1 YLDLFMRV
9 KVLRTIIILGPFHI
23 TMGISDNDVQKQ
35 LRHMMAFI
43 EQEANEKAEEI
54 DAKAE
59 EEFNIEKGRLV
70 QQQRTK
76 IMEFYEKKEKQVE
89 LQRKIQSSNSLNQS
103 RLLCLKAREDHIRN
117 VLDEGRANLS
127 KISAD
132 TARYPA
138 ILKGLIMQ
146 GLLQLL
152 EKEVHL
158 RCRQKDQSLVEQLLP
173 ECLDALEKQWGNKSN
188 VVIDKTNYL
197 AEESAG
203 GVEMSAKGGKI
214 KVSSTLESRLDLIA
228 GQIVPQI
235 RTALFGPNPNRKFF
249 D

>member
-1 YLDLFMRV
+1 
-9 KVLRTIIILGPFHI
+9 
-23 TMGISDNDVQKQ
+23 MGISDNDVQKQ

-70 QQQRTK
+70 QQQRQK

-89 LQRKIQSSNSLNQS
+89 LQRKIQSSNSLNEG
-103 RLLCLKAREDHIRN
+103 RLMCLKAREDHIRN
-117 VLDEGRANLS
+117 VLEEARMNLS

-132 TARYPA
+132 QARYPA

-146 GLLQLL
+146 ARLFEDALLQLL
-152 EKEVHL
+152 EKEVL
-158 RCRQKDQSLVEQLLP
+158 LQCREKDLHLVERLLP
-173 ECLDALEKQWGNKSN
+173 ECLDSLEKEWGEKTS
-188 VVIDKTNYL
+188 VTIDKQHYL
-197 AEESAG
+197 PIESAG
-203 GVEMSAKGGKI
+203 GVVLSSKGGKI
-214 KVSSTLESRLDLIA
+214 KVLSTLESRLDLIA
-228 GQIVPQI
+228 SQIIPQI
-235 RTALFGPNPNRKFF
+235 RTALFGPNQNRKFF

>member
-1 YLDLFMRV
+1 
-9 KVLRTIIILGPFHI
+9 
-23 TMGISDNDVQKQ
+23 MGISDNDVQKQ

-59 EEFNIEKGRLV
+59 EEFNIEKVFYIHRRDVWNDWKSQGRLV

-103 RLLCLKAREDHIRN
+103 RLLCLKVFIISFFLFWKQFIYWKLFFVCASYTRKYFVDKLVEYWLQAREDHIRN

-146 GLLQLL
+146 VIVFPYADDVGICAYLCIMSVLLFSGSPPIAWEGSSSPLSS
-152 EKEVHL
+152 EGSISCWTASSRMS
-158 RCRQKDQSLVEQLLP
+158 RCSREAVG
-173 ECLDALEKQWGNKSN
+173 KQ
-188 VVIDKTNYL
+188 I
-197 AEESAG
+197 
-203 GVEMSAKGGKI
+203 
-214 KVSSTLESRLDLIA
+214 
-228 GQIVPQI
+228 QC
-235 RTALFGPNPNRKFF
+235 
-249 D
+249 

>member
-1 YLDLFMRV
+1 
-9 KVLRTIIILGPFHI
+9 
-23 TMGISDNDVQKQ
+23 MGISDNDVQKQ

-89 LQRKIQSSNSLNQS
+89 LQRKIQSSNSLNAG
-103 RLLCLKAREDHIRN
+103 RLMCLKAREDHLHN
-117 VLDEGRANLS
+117 VLEEAKANLS
-127 KISAD
+127 KISGD
-132 TARYPA
+132 TARYPS
-138 ILKGLIMQ
+138 ILKGLVMQ
-146 GLLQLL
+146 ALLQML
-152 EKEVHL
+152 ENELTL
-158 RCRQKDQSLVEQLLP
+158 RCRKQDEHLVDQLLP
-173 ECLDALEKQWGNKSN
+173 ECLDALEKQWGKRSKVN
-188 VVIDKTNYL
+188 VDRQHYL
-197 AEESAG
+197 PSESAG
-203 GVEMSAKGGKI
+203 GVEVSAKGGKI

-228 GQIVPQI
+228 NQIVPQV
-235 RTALFGPNPNRKFF
+235 RTALFGPNQNRKFF

>member
-1 YLDLFMRV
+1 
-9 KVLRTIIILGPFHI
+9 
-23 TMGISDNDVQKQ
+23 MGISDNDVQKQ

-70 QQQRTK
+70 QQQRQK

-89 LQRKIQSSNSLNQS
+89 LQRKIQASNSLNAG
-103 RLLCLKAREDHIRN
+103 RLMCLKAREDHIRH
-117 VLDEGRANLS
+117 VLDEAKANLS
-127 KISAD
+127 RISAD
-132 TARYPA
+132 SARYPA

-146 GLLQLL
+146 ALLQLL
-152 EKEVHL
+152 EKEVVL
-158 RCRQKDQSLVEQLLP
+158 RCREKDLSLVEQLLP
-173 ECLDALEKQWGNKSN
+173 ECLNAQFQQWGDKTHVS
-188 VVIDKTNYL
+188 IDKNNFL
-197 AEESAG
+197 ASNSAG
-203 GVEMSAKGGKI
+203 GVEVLAKAGKI
-214 KVSSTLESRLDLIA
+214 RVSSTLESRLELIA
-228 GQIVPQI
+228 GQIIPQI

>member
-1 YLDLFMRV
+1 
-9 KVLRTIIILGPFHI
+9 
-23 TMGISDNDVQKQ
+23 MGISDNDVQKQ

-70 QQQRTK
+70 QQQRQK

-89 LQRKIQSSNSLNQS
+89 LQRKIQSSNSLNQG
-103 RLLCLKAREDHIRN
+103 RLMCLKAREDHIRH
-117 VLDEGRANLS
+117 VLDEARANLS
-127 KISAD
+127 RISGD
-132 TARYPA
+132 TQRYPA

-146 GLLQLL
+146 ALLQML
-152 EKEVHL
+152 EKEVVL
-158 RCRQKDQSLVEQLLP
+158 RCREKDLSLIQQLLP
-173 ECLDALEKQWGNKSN
+173 ECLEAQSKEWGDRTN
-188 VVIDKTNYL
+188 VTIDKANYL
-197 AEESAG
+197 PSESAG
-203 GVEMSAKGGKI
+203 GIELSAKGGKI
-214 KVSSTLESRLDLIA
+214 RVSSTLESRLDLIA
-228 GQIVPQI
+228 TQIIPQI

>member
-1 YLDLFMRV
+1 
-9 KVLRTIIILGPFHI
+9 
-23 TMGISDNDVQKQ
+23 MGISDTDVQKQ

-70 QQQRTK
+70 QQQRQK

-89 LQRKIQSSNSLNQS
+89 LQRKIQSSNSLNAG
-103 RLLCLKAREDHIRN
+103 RLTCLKAREDHIRH
-117 VLDEGRANLS
+117 VLDEARSNLS
-127 KISAD
+127 RISGD

-146 GLLQLL
+146 GLLQML
-152 EKEVHL
+152 EKEVVL
-158 RCRQKDQSLVEQLLP
+158 RCREKDLSLVQQLLP
-173 ECLDALEKQWGNKSN
+173 ECLDSQSKEWGDRTN
-188 VVIDKTNYL
+188 VTIDKNNYL
-197 AEESAG
+197 PSESAG
-203 GVEMSAKGGKI
+203 GVELAAKAGKI
-214 KVSSTLESRLDLIA
+214 RVSSTLESRLDLIST
-228 GQIVPQI
+228 QIIPQI

>member
-1 YLDLFMRV
+1 
-9 KVLRTIIILGPFHI
+9 
-23 TMGISDNDVQKQ
+23 MGISDNDVQKQ

-59 EEFNIEKGRLV
+59 EEFNMEKGRLV

-76 IMEFYEKKEKQVE
+76 ILEYYEKKEKQVE
-89 LQRKIQSSNSLNQS
+89 LQRKIQRSNMQNQG
-103 RLLCLKAREDHIRN
+103 RLKCLKAREDHLKA
-117 VLDEGRANLS
+117 VLEEAKANLS
-127 KISAD
+127 RISAD
-132 TARYPA
+132 SNRYPA

-146 GLLQLL
+146 GLFQLL
-152 EKEVHL
+152 EKNVTL
-158 RCRQKDQSLVEQLLP
+158 RCSKKDEALVEKLLP
-173 ECLDALEKQWGNKSN
+173 ECLDELQKVWGNQSK
-188 VVIDKTNYL
+188 VVIDKENYL
-197 AEESAG
+197 PEDVAG
-203 GVEMSAKGGKI
+203 GVEMTAKNGKI

>member
-1 YLDLFMRV
+1 
-9 KVLRTIIILGPFHI
+9 
-23 TMGISDNDVQKQ
+23 VQKQ

-76 IMEFYEKKEKQVE
+76 ILEYYEKKEKQVE
-89 LQRKIQSSNSLNQS
+89 LQRKIQSSNMLNQG
-103 RLLCLKAREDHIRN
+103 RLKCLKAREDHIRA
-117 VLDEGRANLS
+117 VLEEARSNLS
-127 KISAD
+127 RISGD
-132 TARYPA
+132 TQRYPS

-146 GLLQLL
+146 ALLQML
-152 EKEVHL
+152 EKEVSL
-158 RCRQKDQSLVEQLLP
+158 RCREQDLHLVEQLLP
-173 ECLDALEKQWGNKSN
+173 ECLDEQEKAWGSRSK
-188 VVIDKTNYL
+188 VTL
-197 AEESAG
+197 AKNNCLAKDSAG
-203 GVEMSAKGGKI
+203 GVEVSAKEGKI
-214 KVSSTLESRLDLIA
+214 KVISTLESRLDLIA

-235 RTALFGPNPNRKFF
+235 RTALFGVNPNRKFF